1 LEGVPIGLVG
11 SARKQDVEPVIVAA
25 PPLARA
31 GNLAWRL
38 VEGSYSVFDRA
49 RAALARYSTG
59 PRSGEPGLGSYSCFT
74 SQCPQNAFLRR
85 GSESRPRRPSPRTM
99 PSATTPPAI
108 ADLTSTGTSL
118 CSAETRGR
126 LGLRAGRPAHHQAAE
141 EAHGWVRMCL
151 ILLVSSSRIWSVGLG
166 PSRYGCRV

>member
-1 LEGVPIGLVG
+1 VTADVRGPARLVSAMIRG
-11 SARKQDVEPVIVAA
+11 SASRPACGHHRFYAA
-25 PPLARA
+25 VLSPRPRAVVARA
-31 GNLAWRL
+31 RYLAMLVATTRL
-38 VEGSYSVFDRA
+38 
-49 RAALARYSTG
+49 
-59 PRSGEPGLGSYSCFT
+59 SCFT
-74 SQCPQNAFLRR
+74 SHCPQNAFLRR

-126 LGLRAGRPAHHQAAE
+126 LRLRAGHPAHHQAAE